1 LKNLLQT
8 HSVSWAQSVKLT
20 LQSQGIEAVVLDE
33 NAPGYMGFAGRVRV
47 AVLNDAELPRAQS
60 ILSSM
65 VPPPSPPPPSW
76 RVQKRGLKLLGLGFV
91 MMFVTAALFDRFEV
105 GALSLASL
113 GLTALA
119 FFGGFLL
126 IALGWRADRDRT
138 PQ

>member
-8 HSVSWAQSVKLT
+8 HSASWAQSVKLT
-20 LQSQGIEAVVLDE
+20 LQSEGIEAVVLDE
-33 NAPGYMGFAGRVRV
+33 NAPGYMGFAGRIRV

-60 ILSSM
+60 VLSGM

-76 RVQKRGLKLLGLGFV
+76 RLQKRGLQLLGLGFV
-91 MMFVTAALFDRFEV
+91 LMFVTGGLFDRFEA

-119 FFGGFLL
+119 FVGGFLL
-126 IALGWRADRDRT
+126 IALGWRADEDRT